1 MGFFQRNET
10 FGSGKLCP
18 GFLRWCLWMGS
29 GRYLC
34 PLRFYATLSVKEIGA
49 TAFISFSTE
58 GKKNQDLE
66 IRGLWG
72 PVQC

>member
-1 MGFFQRNET
+1 MDGFWEV
-10 FGSGKLCP
+10 P
-18 GFLRWCLWMGS
+18 V
-29 GRYLC
+29 